1 MLFPYHFVPNHT
13 IYTLQKWMDDLFL
26 TVWCVADPAVDYNID
41 LLPDDLKAVVME
53 IFNDAKVTTD
63 YLYGPIEKVYKIFQ
77 SFDQPTKDT
86 LALAYRHNNSVEDL
100 CKQTN
105 GCNPFLYSALT
116 VVHEDLGVELKRF
129 YKALFTDVIGLKAVR
144 DRIGH
149 IDSHYDDFVTLNDE
163 SKCPFCGINGIKG
176 RYVSKR
182 DAYDHFLPK
191 GIYPFNSINFK
202 NLSPMC
208 YDCNSSYKGAK
219 DLLHRNAV
227 RRKAFYPFDAAAVPN
242 IQLSI
247 AFSKADI
254 STLTPADITLTLT
267 SAGQQDEVDSWKD
280 VFGIEE
286 RYKAKCL
293 EKNDGLY
300 WFEQAT
306 EEFANVQVDLGE
318 GFTKDQW
325 VQQLIN
331 SAKRKPYAAG
341 NFIKAKYLE
350 ACRNVG
356 AL

>member
-1 MLFPYHFVPNHT
+1 MLFPYHFVPNHA
-13 IYTLQKWMDDLFL
+13 IYTLQVWMDDLFL
-26 TVWCVADPAVDYNID
+26 NVWCVADKDIPYDVE
-41 LLPDDLKAVVME
+41 LLPDALKAVVME
-53 IFNDAKVTTD
+53 IFNDNKIKID
-63 YLYGPIEKVYKIFQ
+63 HLYGPIEKVYKIFQ
-77 SFDQPTKDT
+77 GFDQPTKDS
-86 LALAYRHNNSVEDL
+86 LALAYNHNNSIKDL

-116 VVHEDLGVELKRF
+116 VIHQDLSEELHSF
-129 YKALFTDVIGLKAVR
+129 YKNLFTNVIHLKAVT
-144 DRIGH
+144 DRIGE
-149 IDSHYDDFVTLNDE
+149 IDTHYDEFVRENDE

-227 RRKAFYPFDAAAVPN
+227 RRKTFYPFDAAAVPN
-242 IQLSI
+242 IQLTI

-306 EEFANVQVDLGE
+306 EEFANVQADLGE

-325 VQQLIN
+325 VQHLIN
-331 SAKRKPYAAG
+331 SAKRKPYADG

-350 ACRNVG
+350 ACKSIGV
-356 AL
+356 L

>member
-1 MLFPYHFVPNHT
+1 MLFPYRFVPAHS
-13 IYTLQKWMDDLFL
+13 IYTLQKWMDDLFF
-26 TVWCVADPAVDYNID
+26 TVWCVADPTVDYDIE
-41 LLPDDLKAVVME
+41 LLPDDLKELVLE

-77 SFDQPTKDT
+77 GFDQPTKDG
-86 LALAYRHNNSVEDL
+86 LALAYRHNNSIEEL

-105 GCNPFLYSALT
+105 HCSPFLYSALT
-116 VVHEDLGVELKRF
+116 VIHEDLSDELHKF
-129 YKALFTDVIGLKAVR
+129 YKNLFTNVIGLKSVT
-144 DRIGH
+144 DRIGK
-149 IDSHYDDFVTLNDE
+149 IDSHYDEFVTENDE

-191 GIYPFNSINFK
+191 GTYPFNSINFK

-208 YDCNSSYKGAK
+208 YDCNSSYKGSK
-219 DLLHRNAV
+219 DLLHKNAV
-227 RRKAFYPFDAAAVPN
+227 RRKAFYPFDITVIPN
-242 IQLSI
+242 IQVGITFLKSN
-247 AFSKADI
+247 I
-254 STLTPADITLTLT
+254 STLTPADITLTLA
-267 SAGQQDEVDSWKD
+267 SPGQQEEVDSWND

-306 EEFANVQVDLGE
+306 IGFANAQAALGA

-325 VQQLIN
+325 VEYLID
-331 SAKRKPYAAG
+331 SAEGKPHADS

-350 ACRNVG
+350 ACKTVG